1 MEDFEKVYNAN
12 SLIGAFKKSKS
23 GTGWKE
29 PVQRYE
35 ANLLLNTYHLQQDL
49 KALTYKQG
57 PTNEFN
63 RCERGKI
70 RHIKAIGVADRVVQR
85 SVCDNLLLPALR
97 PLLIYDNGSSLKGRG
112 VDFTRRRMVA
122 HLEKY
127 YRKYGTNEGYILLI
141 DYSKYFDNI
150 RHDVFLNDIEP
161 YFSAQAF
168 EFIKGLIKN
177 FEIDVSYMD
186 DEEYSKCL
194 DALFNSLE
202 YESIN
207 KALKTGKKF
216 MAKSMGIGSQVSQ
229 VAGVYYPHKI
239 DNYCKCVKG
248 IKFYARYA
256 DDSYIIAPDKGFL
269 KKMLAEIS
277 GLASSIGIT
286 INLKKTRIAPLSNFE
301 FLKLHYSLL
310 PNGKVKV
317 RSTNESFRRERR
329 KLLKLNKKLSLGK
342 ITLLDI
348 ANSHKSW
355 RGGVGKYGNHYR
367 ILKCDNYFKKIF
379 NIEV

>member
-1 MEDFEKVYNAN
+1 MEDLEKVYNAN
-12 SLIGAFKKSKS
+12 SLIAAFKKCKS

-35 ANLLLNTYHLQQDL
+35 ANLLLNTYRLQQAIKTL
-49 KALTYKQG
+49 KYKQG
-57 PTNEFN
+57 PTNEFD
-63 RCERGKI
+63 RHERGKI
-70 RHIKAIGVADRVVQR
+70 RHIKAIGIADRVVQR

-97 PLLIYDNGSSLKGRG
+97 PLLIYDNSSSLKGRG
-112 VDFTRRRMVA
+112 VDFARCRIVA

-150 RHDVFLNDIEP
+150 RHDVFLEDIKP
-161 YFSAQAF
+161 YFSPEAF
-168 EFIKGLIKN
+168 EFIVGLIKN

-194 DALFNSLE
+194 DTLFNSLE
-202 YESIN
+202 DEKVD
-207 KALKTGKKF
+207 KALKTGEKF
-216 MAKSMGIGSQVSQ
+216 MAKSMGIGSQISQ
-229 VAGVYYPHKI
+229 VAGVFYPHKI

-248 IKFYARYA
+248 IKYYARYA
-256 DDSYIIAPDKGFL
+256 DDSYIIAPSKDFL
-269 KKMLAEIS
+269 KQMLAEITE
-277 GLASSIGIT
+277 LANSIGIT
-286 INLKKTRIAPLSNFE
+286 INAKKTRIAPLTHFE
-301 FLKLHYSLL
+301 FLKLHYSLQ
-310 PNGKVKV
+310 PDGKVKV

-348 ANSHKSW
+348 TNGHKSW
-355 RGGVGKYGNHYR
+355 RGSVERYGNHYR